1 MTEGRASKCLSCNAV
16 ELPDSDDVICG
27 ACAHALPA
35 AFRSVLQDRAARR
48 ARTTRSAE
56 EDLRLDAWAW
66 GTLIGGLIEA
76 ASRARVSLDD
86 GQAPPP
92 ASQRH

>member
-1 MTEGRASKCLSCNAV
+1 MRRAPKCLSCNAV
-16 ELPDSDDVICG
+16 ELPPDSDDVICG

-35 AFRSVLQDRAARR
+35 AFRWVLKDRAARC
-48 ARTTRSAE
+48 ARTIRGLE
-56 EDLRLDAWAW
+56 EDLRLDAGAW
-66 GTLIGGLIEA
+66 RTLIGGLIEA

-92 ASQRH
+92 ASRRH